1 MKDGGIYAF
10 VELHI
15 EQGPV
20 LEKAREELGVVT
32 AIAAVSAPAATPADK
47 QWRGRQF
54 HELHVLNTVVV
65 FL

>member
-1 MKDGGIYAF
+1 MCLQDMLDRTKVKEGGIYAF

-32 AIAAVSAPAATPADK
+32 AIAAVRPPSCYA
-47 QWRGRQF
+47 GRPTMMDTQGC
-54 HELHVLNTVVV
+54 T
-65 FL
+65 